1 MKKRFL
7 LLLLP
12 FLLNAQTGPDPN
24 DILDRLSMIDFM
36 VNSPGGQMVYRQ
48 TKNWCTEF
56 LVFNE
61 QQSEIMD
68 ELFNTQ
74 FLDISHAYRS
84 YLKSHAPSDLNQ
96 LISIFAR
103 QEAYF
108 RKLLTPEQL
117 QSYRNRFAETYA
129 RRGEERHKAFHSLF
143 ISDQKLAQYSDQ

>member
-1 MKKRFL
+1 MKKRFF

-12 FLLNAQTGPDPN
+12 LFLNAQTGPDPN

-61 QQSEIMD
+61 QQSELMD
-68 ELFNTQ
+68 ELFNAQ
-74 FLDISHAYRS
+74 FIDISQAYRS
-84 YLKSHAPSDLNQ
+84 YLQTHSPADLNE
-96 LISIFAR
+96 LILIFAR
-103 QEAYF
+103 QETYF
-108 RKLLTPEQL
+108 RKLLTPQQL
-117 QSYRNRFAETYA
+117 QSYRNRFAETYG
-129 RRGEERHKAFHSLF
+129 RRSEERHKAFHSLF